1 MDETAKDLP
10 LSSQSEKFWLDSPQ
24 DLVGLYLFPR
34 KEDSISTKL
43 NAFTRILIL
52 VVIGMAAF
60 QYKNWPLVLLSGLI
74 VVLVL
79 AYINKNSDVKQ
90 GFAKIADLD
99 TNIEALDINPYN
111 PSDLRPIS
119 LEPTYADS
127 WPNDTTSYDIIDNVI
142 ETRNVPMTV
151 DQLDFDKRPYGQYI
165 TRTNLMPRD
174 ELAVQSFMGS
184 SNRARDYI
192 NSTFSERD
200 IRAREDSMKFIK
212 LKMNSR
218 FKHNCYNDV
227 SPYSSS

>member
-1 MDETAKDLP
+1 MDKTSEILP
-10 LSSQSEKFWLDSPQ
+10 EKFWLDSPQ

-43 NAFTRILIL
+43 NSFTRILII
-52 VVIGMAAF
+52 VVVGMMAL
-60 QYKNWPLVLLSGLI
+60 QYKNWLVVLLTGLV

-79 AYINKNSDVKQ
+79 AYINRGSEDKKQ

-111 PSDLRPIS
+111 PSDLRPVN

-127 WPNDTTSYDIIDNVI
+127 WPNDTISYDIIDNVI
-142 ETRNVPMTV
+142 ENQNVPMTV
-151 DQLDFDKRPYGQYI
+151 DRLDFDQRPYGQYI

-192 NSTFSERD
+192 NSTFAERD
-200 IRAREDSMKFIK
+200 VRAREDSMKFIK

-218 FKHNCYNDV
+218 FKHNCYSEV
-227 SPYSSS
+227 SPYTSS